1 MTDRTRYRWAT
12 VKVVGRASCSGSET
26 DVMVLGTAGP
36 EAVQNTGLT
45 RFRQPRFLDITYT
58 LGYVWWFLPGAI
70 CCSFCHGTGT
80 LCWPVGRRRGV
91 GVTSFSRGPGV

>member
-58 LGYVWWFLPGAI
+58 LGYVWWFLPGTLPCCI
-70 CCSFCHGTGT
+70 CYRADRRPRSF
-80 LCWPVGRRRGV
+80 RG
-91 GVTSFSRGPGV
+91 

>member
-58 LGYVWWFLPGAI
+58 LGYVWWFLPGAT
-70 CCSFCHGTGT
+70 CSFSTGPA
-80 LCWPVGRRRGV
+80 LESVWVDARDV
-91 GVTSFSRGPGV
+91 EEMSFSRGPGV